1 MRIGLECGLYAGYQK
16 KLHINMQLYFLF

>member
-1 MRIGLECGLYAGYQK
+1 MRIGHECGLYAGYQK